1 MSLSLLQTLYV
12 ELFSSDRGE
21 HKWWKRVLLID
32 VKKTKEKGESRVMK
46 TEREAADRNSRN
58 EERECGKKNLPWLV
72 VLSGL
77 H

>member
-1 MSLSLLQTLYV
+1 MV
-12 ELFSSDRGE
+12 EKSPSYRCQ
-21 HKWWKRVLLID
+21 
-32 VKKTKEKGESRVMK
+32 KTKEKGESRVMK